1 MKGRR
6 NIAIPLRSFSSL
18 LDGSVVE
25 GVVCAA
31 VTLKWNLNWH
41 VVTFNLMLEILVLY
55 LVEALV
61 ADLCSTLLNDA
72 FLIHLD
78 SL

>member
-18 LDGSVVE
+18 DGSVVE

-31 VTLKWNLNWH
+31 VTLEWNLNLASS
-41 VVTFNLMLEILVLY
+41 NLMLEILVSY
-55 LVEALV
+55 LDEALV